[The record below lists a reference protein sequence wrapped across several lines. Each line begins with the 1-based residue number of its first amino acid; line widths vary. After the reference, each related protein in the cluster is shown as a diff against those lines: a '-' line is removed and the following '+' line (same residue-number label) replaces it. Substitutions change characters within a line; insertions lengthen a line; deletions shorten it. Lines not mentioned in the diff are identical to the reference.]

1 MIIESIKIP
10 QYSHRYNNF
19 NDLNADKPI
28 KKNFLGFAEQIDIN
42 ELLQLEQVFVIA
54 EPGHGKTTLM
64 EEIKTCFIKQKIS
77 YISLNGSDYNGEL
90 FESKNGCEYFIFDA
104 LDECKDVLP
113 TFIEILRLCKEN
125 TLKLIISN
133 RTHYLSMISH
143 LLVKDSFVYYQL
155 LPFSDEQIKTFMDSK
170 IKQLHF
176 LDKDYNE
183 IIKRSK
189 VNSKSS
195 ILSVPRYLDEF
206 CKFILKEDKRAE
218 DIKELT
224 KTEIFE
230 KVIYYKLEAEVKRKN
245 ENSNQKDLTKRVL
258 ERLSLVMEIQELNQI
273 SKEDFI
279 TFLDQTDSNISLI
292 FLNLVNLDDLLD
304 RVMKRTGDKLQF
316 ENSEFQEYLAA
327 KELVRIGHRFQTIYD
342 LMIDKDLQL
351 LLPNWIDVLNFAIE
365 LQPEFVKPIIKFI
378 QRRNHEGID
387 EKLVRIIM
395 DVSPDNFDDK
405 FRNLFFNTIFDY
417 YKAKGKTIYNIND
430 SLAKFVTKSNQLIFT
445 PFFNINKL
453 NDSVIYIQSN
463 QILIIEELLK
473 KHLHKHGFNDVEL
486 NNNSISPLINCIT
499 KDDFIFSSASKMIQF
514 NNRNLIDDAGDEY
527 TLLAYTKKVG
537 NGQNI
542 NKYTKERETF
552 SSCAGAALYK
562 RSLVIKLGCFD
573 ENFFAYMEDVDLA
586 YRAQING
593 YKNVYCPESIV
604 YHIGSG
610 SSGSKYNEFKI
621 RLSARNNV
629 LVIYKNLPIPQKIIN
644 IAFIFLGFLIKYLFF
659 VKKGFGKV
667 YLTGIKEGLN
677 DKSKIRKV
685 HYQNK
690 NFKNYF
696 KIEWKLIV
704 NTIKLFKK

>member
-1 MIIESIKIP
+1 MKVSIITP
-10 QYSHRYNNF
+10 NF
-19 NDLNADKPI
+19 NGENFLNIYFESLISQNKHIREVVIVDNGSTDNSVNIIKDYQKNLDYPLQI
-28 KKNFLGFAEQIDIN
+28 ILIQNKKNLGFAKATNQGIKIAQS
-42 ELLQLEQVFVIA
+42 ELLL
-54 EPGHGKTTLM
+54 
-64 EEIKTCFIKQKIS
+64 
-77 YISLNGSDYNGEL
+77 
-90 FESKNGCEYFIFDA
+90 
-104 LDECKDVLP
+104 
-113 TFIEILRLCKEN
+113 
-125 TLKLIISN
+125 
-133 RTHYLSMISH
+133 
-143 LLVKDSFVYYQL
+143 
-155 LPFSDEQIKTFMDSK
+155 
-170 IKQLHF
+170 
-176 LDKDYNE
+176 
-183 IIKRSK
+183 
-189 VNSKSS
+189 
-195 ILSVPRYLDEF
+195 
-206 CKFILKEDKRAE
+206 
-218 DIKELT
+218 
-224 KTEIFE
+224 
-230 KVIYYKLEAEVKRKN
+230 
-245 ENSNQKDLTKRVL
+245 
-258 ERLSLVMEIQELNQI
+258 
-273 SKEDFI
+273 
-279 TFLDQTDSNISLI
+279 
-292 FLNLVNLDDLLD
+292 FLN
-304 RVMKRTGDKLQF
+304 
-316 ENSEFQEYLAA
+316 
-327 KELVRIGHRFQTIYD
+327 
-342 LMIDKDLQL
+342 
-351 LLPNWIDVLNFAIE
+351 
-365 LQPEFVKPIIKFI
+365 
-378 QRRNHEGID
+378 
-387 EKLVRIIM
+387 
-395 DVSPDNFDDK
+395 
-405 FRNLFFNTIFDY
+405 
-417 YKAKGKTIYNIND
+417 
-430 SLAKFVTKSNQLIFT
+430 
-445 PFFNINKL
+445 
-453 NDSVIYIQSN
+453 
-463 QILIIEELLK
+463 
-473 KHLHKHGFNDVEL
+473 NDVEL

-542 NKYTKERETF
+542 NKYTKEREIF